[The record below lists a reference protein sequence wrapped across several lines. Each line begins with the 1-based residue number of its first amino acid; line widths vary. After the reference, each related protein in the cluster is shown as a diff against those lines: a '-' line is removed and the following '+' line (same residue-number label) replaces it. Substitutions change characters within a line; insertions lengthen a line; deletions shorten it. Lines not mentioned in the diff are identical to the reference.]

1 MGQSFRRVGVIG
13 LGIMGA
19 GIVEVF
25 ARSGREV
32 VGVAESSDAVGAG
45 VSNLFKSL
53 ERAVDKGKL
62 TEDESE
68 KILGR
73 VTLTTDYETL
83 SKCEL
88 VVEAAPE
95 IMSLKETIF
104 SKLDEVTL
112 PGTVLA
118 TNTSSLSVKAIG
130 KSTSRPELVIGMHFF
145 NPAPVQTFVEIIKTS
160 QSDPKIVEAVAD
172 LARDLGKYPAI
183 IKDQPGFIVNR
194 LLLVYLNHA
203 AQIFERDPFKR
214 DAIDSGIREL
224 AGFPMGPLEL
234 IDLIGV
240 DTCVA
245 ILETIAAHTGNDA
258 HQPAGVLV
266 RMLADRQLGR
276 KSGTGF
282 YTYESRHEAPVS
294 DDGATK
300 QAVHDELITAY
311 VADSQAML
319 DSGYASREDIN
330 MGMKLG
336 CGLPR
341 GPLEETV

>member
-1 MGQSFRRVGVIG
+1 MGQSFKRVGVIG

-53 ERAVDKGKL
+53 ERAVAKGKL
-62 TEDESE
+62 TEEESE

-73 VTLTTDYETL
+73 VTLTTDYESL
-83 SKCEL
+83 GKCEL

-104 SKLDEVTL
+104 SQLDQVT
-112 PGTVLA
+112 PPTAILA
-118 TNTSSLSVKAIG
+118 TNTSSLSVKAIA
-130 KSTSRPELVIGMHFF
+130 KSTERPSQVVGMHFF
-145 NPAPVQTFVEIIKTS
+145 NPAPVQSFVEVIKTG
-160 QSDPKIVEAVAD
+160 QSDPKLVEAVAD
-172 LARDLGKYPAI
+172 LARELGKHPAVV
-183 IKDQPGFIVNR
+183 KDQPGFIVNR

-203 AQIFERDPFKR
+203 ARIFERDVNKR
-214 DAIDSGIREL
+214 DAIDAGIREL

-245 ILETIAAHTGNDA
+245 ILETIAAHTGDA
-258 HQPAGVLV
+258 DHEPAQVL
-266 RMLADRQLGR
+266 RTMLADRALGR
-276 KSGTGF
+276 KSGNGF
-282 YTYESRHEAPVS
+282 YSYEARHEAPVS
-294 DDGATK
+294 DDAETK

-311 VADSQAML
+311 VADAQAML
-319 DSGYASREDIN
+319 DSGYASRDDIN
-330 MGMKLG
+330 AGMKLG
-336 CGLPR
+336 CGLPH
-341 GPLEETV
+341 GPLEEA

>member
-1 MGQSFRRVGVIG
+1 MGQSFKRVGVIG

-32 VGVAESSDAVGAG
+32 VGVAESSEAVGAG

-53 ERAVDKGKL
+53 ERAVAKGKL
-62 TEDESE
+62 TEEESE

-83 SKCEL
+83 GKCEL

-104 SKLDEVTL
+104 TQLDAVT
-112 PGTVLA
+112 PPTAILA
-118 TNTSSLSVKAIG
+118 TNTSSLSVKAIAN
-130 KSTSRPELVIGMHFF
+130 STERPAHVVGMHFF
-145 NPAPVQTFVEIIKTS
+145 NPAPIQPFVEVIKTG
-160 QSDPKIVEAVAD
+160 QSEPKLVEAVAE
-172 LARDLGKYPAI
+172 LARELGKYPAV

-203 AQIFERDPFKR
+203 AKVFERDPNKR
-214 DAIDSGIREL
+214 DAIDAGIREL

-245 ILETIAAHTGNDA
+245 ILETVAAHTKVDA
-258 HQPAGVLV
+258 HQPAGVLTT
-266 RMLADRQLGR
+266 MLAERNLGR
-276 KSGTGF
+276 KSGAGF
-282 YTYESRHEAPVS
+282 YSYAQRHEAPTS
-294 DDGATK
+294 DDEATK
-300 QAVHDELITAY
+300 KSVYEELITAY
-311 VADSQAML
+311 VADAQAML

-336 CGLPR
+336 CGLPH
-341 GPLEETV
+341 GPLEEAN